1 MGASLRERIL
11 TVYSG
16 GVPDVVPYMLDLSHW
31 FYHRNRLPWDLS
43 VAYEAPERDLID
55 CHRRFG
61 CGFYVAN
68 LASFYCVSFP
78 DDVLALTEKRTRE
91 DGAAEIVWRLKTP
104 LGEIER
110 RRVWQERTYGW
121 GISRWGVRTEQDL
134 AILVDAMSRRRFA
147 PKWQNYQAWVDE
159 VAALGVVY
167 LSAGYSAMGY
177 LLHYWMGVEGAS
189 YAAADFPDA
198 LRRAVDRVNANNLE
212 LVDLLAQ
219 SPAEVVLMGD
229 NFSSDVQSPPF
240 FGKWSKPYY
249 DEAVRRLHAAGKRV
263 AVHIDGRLRGAL
275 RMIRQTGADCGD
287 AITPTPMGDLTPEAC
302 RDEAGPDF
310 ILSGGVSP
318 DLWLPGV
325 PLDVFK
331 AKVVQWLDLRKRS
344 HRLIAGA
351 GDQVPPGADEDRIHI
366 MRDLVEAHG
375 RY

>member
-1 MGASLRERIL
+1 MGMSLRERIL
-11 TVYSG
+11 AVYSG
-16 GVPDVVPYMLDLSHW
+16 DVPDVVPYMLDLSHW

-43 VAYEAPERDLID
+43 AAYEAPERELID
-55 CHRRFG
+55 CHRRLG
-61 CGFYVAN
+61 CGFYLAN
-68 LASFYCVSFP
+68 LASFYSASFAE
-78 DDVLALTEKRTRE
+78 DVTAETEKQVRE
-91 DGAAEIVWRLKTP
+91 DGRPEIAWRLKTP

-110 RRVWQERTYGW
+110 RRVWEETTYGW

-134 AILVDAMSRRRFA
+134 AVLAYAMSRRRFT
-147 PKWQNYQAWVDE
+147 PNWPNYRAWVDE
-159 VAALGVVY
+159 VGELGVVY
-167 LSAGYSAMGY
+167 IVAGYSAIGY
-177 LLHYWMGVEGAS
+177 LLHYWMGVEGVA
-189 YAAADFPDA
+189 YATADFPEA
-198 LRRAVDRVNANNLE
+198 IRRAVDEINANNLR

-219 SPAEVVLMGD
+219 SPAEVAILGD
-229 NFSSDVQSPPF
+229 NFSSDVQSPAF
-240 FGKWSKPYY
+240 FAKWSKPYY

-263 AVHIDGRLRGAL
+263 AVHIDGRLRGAIG
-275 RMIRQTGADCGD
+275 MIRQTGADCGD

-325 PLDVFK
+325 PVDTFK
-331 AKVVQWLDLRKRS
+331 AKVIEWLDLGKRS
-344 HRLIAGA
+344 PRLIAGA

>member
-1 MGASLRERIL
+1 MGMSLRERIL
-11 TVYSG
+11 AVYSG
-16 GVPDVVPYMLDLSHW
+16 DVPDVVPYMLDLSHW

-43 VAYEAPERDLID
+43 AAYEAPERELID
-55 CHRRFG
+55 CHRRLG
-61 CGFYVAN
+61 CGFYLAN
-68 LASFYCVSFP
+68 LASFYSASFAE
-78 DDVLALTEKRTRE
+78 DVTAETEKQVRE
-91 DGAAEIVWRLKTP
+91 DGRPEIAWRLKTP

-110 RRVWQERTYGW
+110 RRVWEETTYGW

-134 AILVDAMSRRRFA
+134 AVLAYAMSRRRFT
-147 PKWQNYQAWVDE
+147 PNGPNYRAWVDE
-159 VAALGVVY
+159 VGELGVVY
-167 LSAGYSAMGY
+167 IVAGYSAIGY
-177 LLHYWMGVEGAS
+177 LLHYWMGVEGVA
-189 YAAADFPDA
+189 YATADFPEA
-198 LRRAVDRVNANNLE
+198 IRRAVDEINANNLR

-219 SPAEVVLMGD
+219 SPAEVAILGD
-229 NFSSDVQSPPF
+229 NFSSDVQSPAF
-240 FGKWSKPYY
+240 FAKWSKPYY

-263 AVHIDGRLRGAL
+263 AVHIDGRLRGAIG
-275 RMIRQTGADCGD
+275 MIRQTGADCGD

-325 PLDVFK
+325 PVDTFK
-331 AKVVQWLDLRKRS
+331 AKVIEWLDLGKRS
-344 HRLIAGA
+344 PRLIAGA